1 MNHLLID
8 FENLQ
13 PANLDRLDDKNTCI
27 WLFLGLHQQRNIE
40 LELCESLCRFGKNV
54 RFIRLEKSGKNALDF
69 YISFYLGRIIESDP
83 HAQIAILSRDGG
95 YDTLVEH
102 IRNRNPAAVVGR
114 VGQTEMVAAPAP
126 CEKPSDEPAPSPSE
140 NEQSPEP
147 ADSLEPFYRAAVT
160 ALRRAD
166 AHRPRRLANLEGNL
180 RNYLLRGL
188 LAEQSPEEQQET
200 VGKVIR
206 KLEWRRLVS
215 IDAESST
222 VAYFLSDADAEELL
236 CRHIRNTQPKTQH
249 ALREALRQKGEK
261 LCVGVGDVLIG
272 RLIARMQADRT
283 LHIAADGSVS
293 YPPKETAPPSA
304 DGAELPPLGDKERQ
318 KIDNRIRAL
327 LSRPTVR
334 KARTPCKTASA
345 PCSNRFRRPVPSTSR
360 PKHKAK
366 SNACAARKPSRS
378 KGRKSFMPKSPDS
391 PPSR

>member
-69 YISFYLGRIIESDP
+69 YISFYLGRIIEADP
-83 HAQIAILSRDGG
+83 NAQIAILSRDGG

-102 IRNRNPAAVVGR
+102 IRRHNPAAVVGR

-126 CEKPSDEPAPSPSE
+126 CEKPSDEPAPSLSE
-140 NEQSPEP
+140 NAQSPEP
-147 ADSLEPFYRAAVT
+147 ADSLDPFYRAAVT
-160 ALRRAD
+160 VHGRAD
-166 AHRPRRLANLEGNL
+166 AHHTRRLANLEGNL

-188 LAEQSPEEQQET
+188 LAEQSPEEQQDT
-200 VGKVIR
+200 VRKVIR

-215 IDAESST
+215 IDAESGT
-222 VAYFLSDADAEELL
+222 VAYSLSDADAEELL

-304 DGAELPPLGDKERQ
+304 DAAELPPLGEKERQ

-327 LSRPTVR
+327 LSRP
-334 KARTPCKTASA
+334 
-345 PCSNRFRRPVPSTSR
+345 NR
-360 PKHKAK
+360 
-366 SNACAARKPSRS
+366 
-378 KGRKSFMPKSPDS
+378 PKSPDTLQNS
-391 PPSR
+391 IRAVLKPFQTACSFDIKAETQGQIERLRSKKTISLKGKKIVYAQKP